1 MRGRTSM
8 ASPSLR
14 RLVLVVALL
23 TLPIAAWAQFG
34 HPLKGQWSGE
44 AGAGANTTRLLLDLH
59 WEGKELTGAITP
71 GSDTQATVKKA
82 TIDYSKVDSWRV
94 QLEAEGK
101 DASGKPVQI
110 RIDGT
115 LENLGAYTRLFHG
128 TWMQGTQKSDFTV
141 TRN

>member
-1 MRGRTSM
+1 MGSRI
-8 ASPSLR
+8 LR
-14 RLVLVVALL
+14 ALAVVAALIVI
-23 TLPIAAWAQFG
+23 PAAASAQFG

-44 AGAGANTTRLLLDLH
+44 RGSGANAARLLLDLH
-59 WEGKELTGAITP
+59 WDGKELTGAINP

-115 LENLGAYTRLFHG
+115 LENLGAYYRVFHG